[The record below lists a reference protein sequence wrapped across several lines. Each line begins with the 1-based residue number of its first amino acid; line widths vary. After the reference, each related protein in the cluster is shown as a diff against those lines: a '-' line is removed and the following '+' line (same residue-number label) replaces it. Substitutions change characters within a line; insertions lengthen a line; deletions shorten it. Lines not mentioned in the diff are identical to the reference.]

1 MIEMNN
7 IITKVVVIFEFIF
20 EKEFYWKWKVFKSIS
35 QMALIVLHLSTL
47 VLKLPCVLY
56 VC

>member
-1 MIEMNN
+1 MIETNN

-47 VLKLPCVLY
+47 VLKLPCVL
-56 VC
+56 